1 MTEYEQVI
9 TKAELALN
17 NGEYN
22 YCIKLLSPLLE
33 KFATSTNE
41 GVNIRMILITSL
53 SGVNRQEESIKLCKE
68 LRKSKSTKVREEAK
82 SLLQILDSP
91 NLKIPDNWNVK
102 FEDSIFDKE
111 FKQTTVP
118 NKYSEKAQKYIKI
131 SDQPTGETKPFQKG
145 FIVIII
151 SIFLL
156 IIFLLSGC
164 VRIEN
169 NLDLRG
175 IDSINYNFRIDS
187 KYLKKIPWQLNFESD
202 IKKITSSKEILIDDD
217 IFILNKKDMNIRE
230 AENNINEILK
240 IASTNISKDL
250 KNIEIDKFEKDYIFR
265 KKYIYKI
272 YLDLLDLENFNDL
285 EIFINIINPSKVSL
299 NEDNE
304 NINVNKNKIAWKI
317 LPEEINQIEFSFWY
331 WNRSLICS
339 LAVFL
344 LVLFAYYI
352 RKKRYELGS
361 NLPQL
366 PS

>member
-9 TKAELALN
+9 KKAELALN
-17 NGEYN
+17 NGEYS

-53 SGVNRQEESIKLCKE
+53 SGLNRQEESIKLCKE
-68 LRKSKSTKVREEAK
+68 LRKSKYSHVREEAK
-82 SLLQILDSP
+82 ALLQILDSP
-91 NLKIPDNWNVK
+91 ILKIPDNWNIK
-102 FEDSIFDKE
+102 FEDSIVDKE
-111 FKQTTVP
+111 FKQTKVQ

-145 FIVIII
+145 FIVLIIT
-151 SIFLL
+151 IFFL

-169 NLDLRG
+169 NLDLRE
-175 IDSINYNFRIDS
+175 IDSINYSLRIDS
-187 KYLKKIPWQLNFESD
+187 KYLKKIPWQLNFESG

-217 IFILNKKDMNIRE
+217 SFILNKKNLNIRE
-230 AENNINEILK
+230 TKNNINQILR
-240 IASTNISKDL
+240 IASNNISTDL
-250 KNIEIDKFEKDYIFR
+250 KDIEIDTFEKDFIVG

-272 YLDLLDLENFNDL
+272 YLDLLELENFKDL
-285 EIFINIINPSKVSL
+285 EIFINIINPSKATL
-299 NEDNE
+299 IKGNK
-304 NINVNKNKIAWKI
+304 NITLNKNKITWKI
-317 LPEEINQIEFSFWY
+317 LPGKINQVKFSFWY
-331 WNRSLICS
+331 WNISLIWS
-339 LAVFL
+339 SAIL
-344 LVLFAYYI
+344 LLILFAYYI